1 MCQLFV
7 PLTDEAR
14 DEKRRARRV
23 LFLGLEKVVGGKRNA
38 SEDPHRSRLVRGP
51 CTSSALNRLA
61 LMVMKFPDTAT
72 K

>member
-23 LFLGLEKVVGGKRNA
+23 LFLLEKVVGGKRNA

-51 CTSSALNRLA
+51 CTPSALNRLA
-61 LMVMKFPDTAT
+61 LMVMEFPDTAT